1 MTNIKKVEY
10 AFKTITHTSLES
22 VNENAET
29 SFYTYIYNRRIK
41 LITMS
46 EVILVPEELLL
57 DILITCWSYYEGTL
71 KEELDWKEKM
81 LKKFNSGIDR
91 VPK

>member
-10 AFKTITHTSLES
+10 AFKTITQSSLES

-29 SFYTYIYNRRIK
+29 SFYAYIYNRKIK
-41 LITMS
+41 LITLS
-46 EVILVPEELLL
+46 ELILFPEELLL
-57 DILITCWSYYEGTL
+57 EILITCWSYYEEAL
-71 KEELDWKEKM
+71 KGELNWKEKM

-91 VPK
+91 ISK